1 MAALGREPA
10 RGDRDR
16 ARRPGSRLVG
26 CARVRDTGGRAGH
39 RARCVPAPFVSRLHG
54 AGARRVGAGLHRGA
68 VEPGPG
74 AMIVPDLD
82 ELLALRGAAHGLSL
96 HGRKGTRAMLLGA
109 HTSGQR
115 GRGLEFQE
123 VRPYVAGDDPRNIDW
138 RVTARRG
145 RPHTKLFREERER
158 PVWLLV
164 DLQPGLFFGSRRQLK
179 SAVVVRAAALLA
191 WIASL
196 SGDRVGA
203 VIADG
208 RGQARVLPA
217 RARQAGVLPL
227 LQALLESQPTSPAQP
242 APLALEEA
250 LRAFLPLVRPGSQI
264 LAISD
269 FAGLRAEAD
278 SLWRALG
285 AHSDLRLFWVT
296 DPLEEDGLPNG
307 RFRAGLPG
315 RLRILEGARVRDR
328 WRQAWGEREARI
340 AALSE
345 HNAAPVVRLDTR
357 ELAATVLQP
366 LLRQRQTAA

>member
-1 MAALGREPA
+1 
-10 RGDRDR
+10 
-16 ARRPGSRLVG
+16 
-26 CARVRDTGGRAGH
+26 
-39 RARCVPAPFVSRLHG
+39 
-54 AGARRVGAGLHRGA
+54 
-68 VEPGPG
+68 
-74 AMIVPDLD
+74 MIVPDLE

-179 SAVVVRAAALLA
+179 SALVTRAAALLA
-191 WIASL
+191 WVAVL
-196 SGDRVGA
+196 GGDRVGA
-203 VIADG
+203 VIAHGAAQTRILPSRG
-208 RGQARVLPA
+208 RQS
-217 RARQAGVLPL
+217 GVLPL
-227 LQALLESQPTSPAQP
+227 LDALLQSQPRAPGEP

-250 LRAFLPLVRPGSQI
+250 LRALLPLARPGSQI

-269 FAGLRAEAD
+269 FAGLREETG
-278 SLWRALG
+278 SLWSALA
-285 AHSDLRLFWVT
+285 AHTDLRLFWVT
-296 DPLEEDGLPNG
+296 DPLEEEGLPNG

-315 RLRILEGARVRDR
+315 RLRILEGARVRER
-328 WRQAWGEREARI
+328 WREAWRARAARI
-340 AALSE
+340 AALSQG
-345 HNAAPVVRLDTR
+345 NAAPVVRLDTR
-357 ELAATVLQP
+357 EPVENVLGP
-366 LLRQRQTAA
+366 LLRPRQWAA

>member
-1 MAALGREPA
+1 
-10 RGDRDR
+10 
-16 ARRPGSRLVG
+16 
-26 CARVRDTGGRAGH
+26 
-39 RARCVPAPFVSRLHG
+39 
-54 AGARRVGAGLHRGA
+54 
-68 VEPGPG
+68 
-74 AMIVPDLD
+74 MIVPDLE

-96 HGRKGTRAMLLGA
+96 HGRKAARTVLLGA
-109 HTSGQR
+109 HSSAQR

-164 DLQPGLFFGSRRQLK
+164 DLQPGLFFGTRRQLK
-179 SAVVVRAAALLA
+179 SALVVRTAALLA
-191 WIASL
+191 WVAATG
-196 SGDRVGA
+196 GDRVGA
-203 VIADG
+203 VIGHGSAQI
-208 RGQARVLPA
+208 RILPA
-217 RARQAGVLPL
+217 RARQTGVLPL
-227 LQALLESQPTSPAQP
+227 LDALLQAQPKSPGQP

-264 LAISD
+264 LVISD
-269 FAGLRAEAD
+269 FAGLRPEAD

-296 DPLEEDGLPNG
+296 DPLEQEGLPNG

-315 RLRILEGARVRDR
+315 RLRVLEGARVRER
-328 WRQAWGEREARI
+328 WRQAWREHEARI
-340 AALSE
+340 ALLSQ

-357 ELAATVLQP
+357 EPVENILRP
-366 LLRQRQTAA
+366 LLRPRQSAA